1 MPQQYQ
7 TKDIDGLRLV
17 RGSLPPEKAG
27 DILVAWAK
35 EGFTD
40 ACSDLKKIYKCDY
53 VTGSPQ
59 AINAVRQKN
68 GLNPKQFPKSL

>member
-7 TKDIDGLRLV
+7 VKDIDGLRLV
-17 RGSLPPEKAG
+17 RGALPTEKAG

-53 VTGSPQ
+53 VTGSQQ
-59 AINAVRQKN
+59 AINAVRMKN
-68 GLNPKQFPKSL
+68 NLPPKQLPKSV